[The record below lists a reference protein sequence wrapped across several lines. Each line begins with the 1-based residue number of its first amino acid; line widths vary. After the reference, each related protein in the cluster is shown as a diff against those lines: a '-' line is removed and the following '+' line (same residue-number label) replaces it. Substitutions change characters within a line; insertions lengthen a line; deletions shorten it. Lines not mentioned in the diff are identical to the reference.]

1 MHIPEDKMKIFKGIP
16 CGEVYNNGNTSTDY
30 YSLNHEKCNRDIR
43 NYTWYDILPYAP
55 ALWIQHYKENVRK
68 GSWWL
73 HREKYSNICIEYVRS
88 GSAEYTVD
96 GKTATLSPGEILVT
110 FPGCSITVS
119 DHNANTFHRVQV
131 IVSGGIAKIA
141 PETLGLL
148 KLRHYK
154 LKDTNTRRNFDR
166 LLDQIFRIISEQSA
180 ENAQNNSRLAYELL
194 LFLTGICEE
203 QSSQPADL
211 PDVLTSTLNRMST
224 GKLEEES
231 ISTLARQA
239 GVSRMTLNNLFRK
252 HLNTTPLAY
261 WMKLKMEHAQQLLCR
276 SNMNIK
282 AISVDLGFKNQLYF
296 STVFRR
302 YFGSS
307 PTEYRKKHKKQ

>member
-1 MHIPEDKMKIFKGIP
+1 M
-16 CGEVYNNGNTSTDY
+16 
-30 YSLNHEKCNRDIR
+30 
-43 NYTWYDILPYAP
+43 
-55 ALWIQHYKENVRK
+55 
-68 GSWWL
+68 
-73 HREKYSNICIEYVRS
+73 
-88 GSAEYTVD
+88 
-96 GKTATLSPGEILVT
+96 
-110 FPGCSITVS
+110 
-119 DHNANTFHRVQV
+119 

-282 AISVDLGFKNQLYF
+282 AISVDLGFRNQLYF
-296 STVFRR
+296 STVFKRH
-302 YFGSS
+302 FGVP
-307 PTEYRKKHKKQ
+307 PTEYRKKHKEL